1 MFTGRPR
8 VCGDEGSV
16 LPSRRIEELETQRQG
31 KFSTFEKRREGQCG
45 TGESKGEN
53 KMQCG

>member
-8 VCGDEGSV
+8 VCGGKGSV

-31 KFSTFEKRREGQCG
+31 KFSTFEKGREGQCG
-45 TGESKGEN
+45 TRESKGEN